1 MTIDEAI
8 KNREECLKYLEGIG
22 KSACPECVEAV
33 RWSVKALKAMKS
45 ENSGEY
51 HTIEDHFRD
60 ITKMVPIKLDQL
72 RKMDGVPVWIVE
84 SPDWG
89 HWELSEDAE
98 DYICDR
104 DIDLYGLTYPDPD
117 GKAGLHKLGWIAYAY
132 NPAYIDRE
140 EWEPCEYCGGD
151 VDDRPFIDGEDLYI
165 TGDGWLNSNKYDH
178 DFCHLEFC
186 PKCGRPL
193 TDEAWNELE
202 KRLRW

>member
-45 ENSGEY
+45 ENSGES

-132 NPAYIDRE
+132 HPAYIDRE
-140 EWEPCEYCGGD
+140 AWGPCDMCETCSNCWMAMNDKYGTPCNKCIDFSEFHPVSYC
-151 VDDRPFIDGEDLYI
+151 RY
-165 TGDGWLNSNKYDH
+165 
-178 DFCHLEFC
+178 
-186 PKCGRPL
+186 CGRPL
-193 TDEAWNELE
+193 TSEAWAELE